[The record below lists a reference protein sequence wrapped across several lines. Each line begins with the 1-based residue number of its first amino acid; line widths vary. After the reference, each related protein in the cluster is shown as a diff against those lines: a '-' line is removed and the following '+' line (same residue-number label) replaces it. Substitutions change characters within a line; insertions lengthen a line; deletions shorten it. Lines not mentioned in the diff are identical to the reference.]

1 MFYPPKDALGFM
13 TGAEMSKTLVF
24 VRTSCVEQN
33 LMGVKVKSKDAV
45 GIALG

>member
-1 MFYPPKDALGFM
+1 MFYPPKDALVFV
-13 TGAEMSKTLVF
+13 TGTEMSKISVF

-45 GIALG
+45 GIAPG